1 MGSCCSTDDVSS
13 SPLFH
18 DLEEDPYDDFCHHCC
33 KQTSRLHNVVLAK
46 QQPMLVCEACQ
57 RLFLTSA

>member
-18 DLEEDPYDDFCHHCC
+18 DLEDPYDYCHHCC
-33 KQTSRLHNVVLAK
+33 KQTSRLHNVVHNTH
-46 QQPMLVCEACQ
+46 PMLVCEACKQ
-57 RLFLTSA
+57 SLFTSA